1 MGVGWAILE
10 RFAEYSGNEFVYLS
24 MPVRR
29 LQMEMLKGN
38 IDFVFPDNPNWYN
51 PITDAKDKVFSVPLV
66 HTLAATLVKPKN
78 VGKGMDAIKRLA
90 LPLGYTPV
98 RWQNKID
105 AHKVEVIPVS
115 DTYSGLTMLQHDR
128 VDAIKIGYHV
138 SAHFSRRFPQLG
150 SFVVDVTLPH
160 NEVAFQLS
168 TMHSPKLI
176 AELNEFILKHDALIK
191 SLYEQYEIE
200 YPSVLIEKFRQQ
212 QQVTNED
219 VWKAH

>member
-1 MGVGWAILE
+1 MGIGWAILE

-38 IDFVFPDNPNWYN
+38 IDFVFPDNPEWYN
-51 PITDAKDKVFSVPLV
+51 TITDAEDKAFSLPLV
-66 HTLAATLVKPKN
+66 QTLAATLVKGEN
-78 VGKGMDAIKRLA
+78 LGKGSTSIKRLA
-90 LPLGYTPV
+90 LPLGFTPV
-98 RWQNKID
+98 RWQQKID
-105 AHKVEVIPVS
+105 NHEVEIVTVS
-115 DTYSGLTMLQHDR
+115 DTYSGLTMLQNDR
-128 VDAIKIGYHV
+128 VDAIRIGYHV
-138 SAHFSRRFPQLG
+138 SAHFSRRYPQLG
-150 SFVVDVTLPH
+150 PFKVDVTLPH

-168 TMHSPKLI
+168 TMHNPKLI
-176 AELNEFILKHDALIK
+176 AEFNQFILTHNALIE
-191 SLYEQYEIE
+191 SLYKQYEIE